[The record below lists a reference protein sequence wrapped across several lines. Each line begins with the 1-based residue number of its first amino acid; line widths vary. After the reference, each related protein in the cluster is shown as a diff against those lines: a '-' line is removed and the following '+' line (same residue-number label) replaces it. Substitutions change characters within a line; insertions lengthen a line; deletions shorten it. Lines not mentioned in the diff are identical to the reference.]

1 MDMIGDVG
9 HVVKCV
15 LVTTMVKL
23 KVCVECAVEFVGLE
37 WRACYVGWHLPDEVH
52 MKQAVNCDEAFFRY

>member
-15 LVTTMVKL
+15 LVTTMVK
-23 KVCVECAVEFVGLE
+23 VCDSCRVRCEVLALSGVHV
-37 WRACYVGWHLPDEVH
+37 VGWQLPNEVY
-52 MKQAVNCDEAFFRY
+52 MKLVNCFKY

>member
-15 LVTTMVKL
+15 LVTVKTYFTYTL
-23 KVCVECAVEFVGLE
+23 HLYHDEGL
-37 WRACYVGWHLPDEVH
+37 
-52 MKQAVNCDEAFFRY
+52 